1 MNWMEFVASLI
12 NSLVW
17 PVTIIMVI
25 VLLRGPISARI
36 KDLISLKYKDIEIV
50 FNSMLGETSPQLE
63 TEMEQLE
70 DPNLKYHFDQLEKV
84 AELSPYDGV
93 QEAWIIIVNLLES
106 VADQKGLAL
115 HDTSEKRGL
124 LLTVKL
130 RELNVIDNV
139 IEDNLIGLWNARS
152 LMLRKGAISPKTSL
166 SYISI
171 ARLTANKLQ
180 AIKEA
185 SI

>member
-1 MNWMEFVASLI
+1 MASLI

-50 FNSMLGETSPQLE
+50 FNSMLGEINPQLD
-63 TEMEQLE
+63 TEMKQLE
-70 DPNLKYHFDQLEKV
+70 DPDLKYHFDQLEKV

-93 QEAWIIIVNLLES
+93 QEAWIIIVNILES
-106 VADQKGLAL
+106 IADQKGLTLSVA
-115 HDTSEKRGL
+115 SEKRGL
-124 LLTVKL
+124 GLTIKL
-130 RELNVIDNV
+130 KELNVIDNA
-139 IEDNLIGLWNARS
+139 IEDNLIGLWNARG
-152 LMLRKGAISPKTSL
+152 LMLREGSISPKTSL
-166 SYISI
+166 SYISL

-180 AIKEA
+180 AIKEKNEA
-185 SI
+185 SK